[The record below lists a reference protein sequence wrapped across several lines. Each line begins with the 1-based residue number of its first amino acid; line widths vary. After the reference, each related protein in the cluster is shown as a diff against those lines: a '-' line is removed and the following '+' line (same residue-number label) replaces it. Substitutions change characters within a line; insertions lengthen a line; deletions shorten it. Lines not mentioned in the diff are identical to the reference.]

1 MGDQKNL
8 FLAILASLAI
18 LLSFQFFFPSEDKT
32 SNVQEVE
39 QQDSIKPIPSQEK
52 TIPIARNKI
61 IQKTSRINIRN
72 QFLSGSLAL
81 TGARIDD
88 IILENYYENLE
99 KDSENIKLFSP
110 KGSKNSYFAEHGWVS
125 NSEIDIKLPNNE
137 SVWTTEDSDLTSDK
151 SVTLVW
157 DNLEG
162 LVFKRTFSIDNEYM
176 FTIKQ
181 TVINNTSNNIIL
193 YPYGLI
199 SRSGMPETSGLYILH
214 EGPIGV
220 FNDRLTEIDY
230 DDLEEN
236 NKISEKS
243 IKGWL
248 GITDKYWLAALIP
261 QENIDFEGYFQSFN
275 DGPSINFQSSYLGPS
290 IEIVPNGEN
299 NYISKLYAGA
309 KEVAILDKHEKS
321 GIPMFDKAV
330 DFGWFYVITKPLF
343 YLLNFF
349 SKAFANLGSSGNVG
363 LAIIALTICIRIIL
377 FPLANKSFKSM
388 SKMKVLQPKMVEI
401 RERYPDDKVRMQ
413 KEIMELYKREKAN
426 PLAGCLPIL
435 LQIPVFFALYK
446 VLSVTIEMRHAPFYG
461 WIKDLSSP
469 DPYSI
474 FNLFGLIPIDLPSF
488 LIIGIWPLLM
498 GATMVLQFKLNP
510 TPPDPVQAKVMGML
524 PYIFIFLFAQFA
536 AGLVIYW
543 TCNNILSIAQQ
554 WIIIKKTES
563 SK

>member
-1 MGDQKNL
+1 MDQKNL

-32 SNVQEVE
+32 SHLQESE

-52 TIPIARNKI
+52 TVPIARNEI
-61 IQKTSRINIRN
+61 INKTSRISIKN

-88 IILENYYENLE
+88 IILKNYYENLE

-110 KGSKNSYFAEHGWVS
+110 KGSENSYFAEHGWVS
-125 NSEIDIKLPNNE
+125 NSEIDLKLPNNE
-137 SVWTTEDSDLTSDK
+137 SVWTTEESDLTNDK
-151 SVTLVW
+151 SVTLAW

-162 LVFKRTFSIDNEYM
+162 LIFKKTFSIDNEYM

-181 TVINNTSNNIIL
+181 TVINNTSNSIKL

-243 IKGWL
+243 VNGWL

-261 QENIDFEGYFQSFN
+261 QENVDFEGYFQSFN

-290 IEIVPNGEN
+290 IEIVPNSEN

-349 SKAFANLGSSGNVG
+349 SKTFANLGSSGNVG
-363 LAIIALTICIRIIL
+363 LAIIALTICIRIVL

-388 SKMKVLQPKMVEI
+388 SKMKVLQPKMMEI
-401 RERYPDDKVRMQ
+401 RERYSDDKVRMQ
-413 KEIMELYKREKAN
+413 KEVMELYKREKAN

-461 WIKDLSSP
+461 WIRDLSSP

-488 LIIGIWPLLM
+488 LMIGIWPLLM

-510 TPPDPVQAKVMGML
+510 TPPDPVQAKVMSML
-524 PYIFIFLFAQFA
+524 PFIFIFLFAQFA

>member
-1 MGDQKNL
+1 MDQKNL

-32 SNVQEVE
+32 SNIQESE

-52 TIPIARNKI
+52 TVPIARNEI
-61 IQKTSRINIRN
+61 INKTSRISIKN

-125 NSEIDIKLPNNE
+125 NSEIDLKLPNNE
-137 SVWTTEDSDLTSDK
+137 SVWTTEESDLTNDK
-151 SVTLVW
+151 PVTLVW

-162 LVFKRTFSIDNEYM
+162 LIFKKTFSIDNEYM

-181 TVINNTSNNIIL
+181 TVINNTSNSIKL

-243 IKGWL
+243 VNGWL

-261 QENIDFEGYFQSFN
+261 QENVDFEGYFQSFN

-290 IEIVPNGEN
+290 IEIVPNSEN

-349 SKAFANLGSSGNVG
+349 SKTFANLGSSGNVG
-363 LAIIALTICIRIIL
+363 LAIIALTICIRIVL

-388 SKMKVLQPKMVEI
+388 SKMKVLQPQMVEI
-401 RERYPDDKVRMQ
+401 RERYSDDKVRMQ
-413 KEIMELYKREKAN
+413 KEVMELYKREKAN

-488 LIIGIWPLLM
+488 LMIGIWPLLM

-524 PYIFIFLFAQFA
+524 PFIFIFLFAQFA

>member
-1 MGDQKNL
+1 
-8 FLAILASLAI
+8 
-18 LLSFQFFFPSEDKT
+18 
-32 SNVQEVE
+32 
-39 QQDSIKPIPSQEK
+39 
-52 TIPIARNKI
+52 
-61 IQKTSRINIRN
+61 
-72 QFLSGSLAL
+72 
-81 TGARIDD
+81 
-88 IILENYYENLE
+88 
-99 KDSENIKLFSP
+99 
-110 KGSKNSYFAEHGWVS
+110 
-125 NSEIDIKLPNNE
+125 
-137 SVWTTEDSDLTSDK
+137 
-151 SVTLVW
+151 
-157 DNLEG
+157 
-162 LVFKRTFSIDNEYM
+162 
-176 FTIKQ
+176 
-181 TVINNTSNNIIL
+181 
-193 YPYGLI
+193 
-199 SRSGMPETSGLYILH
+199 MPETSGLYILH

-243 IKGWL
+243 FNGWL

-261 QENIDFEGYFQSFN
+261 QENVGFEGYFQSFN

-290 IEIVPNGEN
+290 IEIVPNSEN

-349 SKAFANLGSSGNVG
+349 SKTFANLGSSGNVG
-363 LAIIALTICIRIIL
+363 LAIIALTICIRIVL

-401 RERYPDDKVRMQ
+401 RERYSDDKVRMQ
-413 KEIMELYKREKAN
+413 KEVMELYKREKAN

-461 WIKDLSSP
+461 WIRDLSSP

-488 LIIGIWPLLM
+488 LMIGIWPLLM

-524 PYIFIFLFAQFA
+524 PFIFIFLFAQFA

>member
-1 MGDQKNL
+1 MGDQKTL
-8 FLAILASLAI
+8 LLAIVASLAI
-18 LLSFQFFFPSEDKT
+18 LLSFQFLFPSGEKKISKEKT
-32 SNVQEVE
+32 EY
-39 QQDSIKPIPSQEK
+39 QDSVTPIPEQK
-52 TIPIARNKI
+52 KKIPIPRKEI
-61 IQKTSRINIRN
+61 INQTSRLNINN
-72 QFLSGSLAL
+72 QFVAGSLAL

-88 IILENYYENLE
+88 IILKKYYENLE

-110 KGSKNSYFAEHGWVS
+110 KGSNNPYFAEHGWVS
-125 NSEIDIKLPNNE
+125 NTKEKLKLPNSKSIWISNADTMTPE
-137 SVWTTEDSDLTSDK
+137 NSITLT
-151 SVTLVW
+151 W
-157 DNLEG
+157 DNQEG
-162 LVFKRTFSIDNEYM
+162 IIFQRTISIDNEYM

-181 TVINNTSNNIIL
+181 TVINNTPNDLIL

-230 DDLEEN
+230 DDLEED
-236 NKISEKS
+236 NKISEKTDN
-243 IKGWL
+243 GWL

-261 QENIDFEGYFQSFN
+261 EKETGFEGYFQSFL
-275 DGPSINFQSSYLGPS
+275 DGNTVNYQASYLGPS
-290 IEIVPNGEN
+290 IVISGNAEN
-299 NYISKLYAGA
+299 QYTSKMYVGA
-309 KEVAILDKHEKS
+309 KEVVILDKHENS
-321 GIPMFDKAV
+321 GIPMFDRAV
-330 DFGWFYVITKPLF
+330 DFGWFYAITKPLF

-349 SKAFANLGSSGNVG
+349 SKTFGNVG
-363 LAIIALTICIRIIL
+363 LAIIALTICIRIVL

-388 SKMKVLQPKMVEI
+388 SKMKVLQPKMMEI
-401 RERYPDDKVRMQ
+401 RERYSDDKVRMQ
-413 KEIMELYKREKAN
+413 KEVMELYKREKAN

-461 WIKDLSSP
+461 WIKDLSAP

-488 LIIGIWPLLM
+488 LMIGIWPLLM
-498 GATMVLQFKLNP
+498 GATMILQFKLNP
-510 TPPDPVQAKVMGML
+510 TPPDPMQAKIMGML
-524 PYIFIFLFAQFA
+524 PYIFIFLFARFA

-554 WIIIKKTES
+554 WIIIKKTAS
-563 SK
+563 SNN